1 MKVVEEVE
9 TASRAEDP
17 AGRRWFV
24 TRSLQ
29 VLVAL
34 GFIRAPQAKAE
45 VRGPASR
52 EDAPEDTGDAT
63 EELVAPERDPEHAP
77 EPSFLDALVGRSIR
91 GCRVQ
96 RVSPAHLG
104 GAAIVLASPEGP
116 FQIDILARGETPGV
130 AETDRYA
137 LFLANR
143 GDGREPTEERHGLAL
158 MDVAVWL
165 RERER
170 REAPLPVHTL
180 AERLAAHPR
189 GNFHLP

>member
-9 TASRAEDP
+9 TASRAEAP

-45 VRGPASR
+45 VRAPA
-52 EDAPEDTGDAT
+52 APEGARDPGDDAS
-63 EELVAPERDPEHAP
+63 EELVAPERDPEHTP
-77 EPSFLDALVGRSIR
+77 EPSFLDSLVGRSFR
-91 GCRVQ
+91 GCQVQ

-116 FQIDILARGETPGV
+116 FQIDVLARGETPGV
-130 AETDRYA
+130 AETERYA

-165 RERER
+165 REHER
-170 REAPLPVHTL
+170 RAAPLPVQTL

>member
-1 MKVVEEVE
+1 MKVAEEVE
-9 TASRAEDP
+9 RASGAEEP

-45 VRGPASR
+45 LR
-52 EDAPEDTGDAT
+52 APEGASPPGDDA
-63 EELVAPERDPEHAP
+63 EEAFTTPDRDPDHAP
-77 EPSFLDALVGRSIR
+77 PPSFLDTLVGRSFR
-91 GCRVQ
+91 GCQVE

-104 GAAIVLASPEGP
+104 GAAIVLASPEGA

-130 AETDRYA
+130 AETAHYA

-143 GDGREPTEERHGLAL
+143 GDGREPTHERHGLAL
-158 MDVAVWL
+158 MDVAGWL
-165 RERER
+165 REHER
-170 REAPLPVHTL
+170 RQARLPVQTL
-180 AERLAAHPR
+180 AERLASHPR